1 MKYIFEDI
9 VEIVKNSETKDIIQL
24 SREINPQ
31 LESVFKTEA
40 DHLWNLINLCSYL
53 YVDKEGCYLLA
64 KEDFAETDLNVD
76 EIIELLHTTGLFEVL
91 NNLYWVDNNM

>member
-31 LESVFKTEA
+31 LDSLFKTKA

-53 YVDKEGCYLLA
+53 YVDEENCYILA
-64 KEDFAETDLNVD
+64 KEDFAETDLKIDDV
-76 EIIELLHTTGLFEVL
+76 IEELHSTGLFEVL
-91 NNLYWVDNNM
+91 NNLYWLDNNM